1 MMDEIIEGYC
11 CQGEWK
17 TAANGDYIFAHKD
30 GREFFLKRF
39 QEPKYPEEGLSADFR
54 DKKIKRCEQFSQE
67 RRKIIVA
74 LQQVSQ
80 GNGNIL
86 TPQEFFLN
94 KPYYYQASL
103 KSTQQEATISQ
114 IVKLPEEKRMLLIK
128 TLCMDLMKIHSVKIV
143 HGDLKPENIL
153 ISRSQNGE
161 LICKL
166 IDFDDSYFSQK
177 PPLPAD
183 TMGTEEYWSPELAEY
198 KVTEDTSLA
207 SNITCQSDIF
217 ALGLILHEYCTGKM
231 PDTPGGGNAYEYV
244 YEGGILT
251 ADKSIKSEKLQSLIN
266 SMLLYDPDKRPT
278 SKQIVE
284 QLTGMKKNY
293 YIVDVESTQGGLAL
307 VNGKPFLKVTQEDAL
322 KFSAEP
328 SKGYRFAYWEYNGI
342 RKEDPVIQIRAVED
356 LSVKAFFEKIAEEE
370 ANDFASLIPLED
382 DKIKVVFL
390 DNTTRVIDKSTAK
403 YSDGFKE
410 ESKCGIG
417 HAMNAIMKIH
427 A

>member
-39 QEPKYPEEGLSADFR
+39 QEPKYPEEGLSSDFR

-207 SNITCQSDIF
+207 FNITCQSDIF

-231 PDTPGGGNAYEYV
+231 PDTHGGGNAYEYV

-251 ADKSIKSEKLQSLIN
+251 ADKSIKSEKLRSLIN

-328 SKGYRFAYWEYNGI
+328 SKGYHFAYWEYNGI

-370 ANDFASLIPLED
+370 ANDFASLIPLEN

-390 DNTTRVIDKSTAK
+390 DNTTQVIDKATAK
-403 YSDGFKE
+403 ILGW
-410 ESKCGIG
+410 I
-417 HAMNAIMKIH
+417 
-427 A
+427 

>member
-17 TAANGDYIFAHKD
+17 TAANGDYTFAHKD

-231 PDTPGGGNAYEYV
+231 SDTHGGGNAYEYV

-390 DNTTRVIDKSTAK
+390 DNTTRVIDKATAK
-403 YSDGFKE
+403 ILGW
-410 ESKCGIG
+410 I
-417 HAMNAIMKIH
+417 
-427 A
+427 

>member
-166 IDFDDSYFSQK
+166 IDFDDSYFFQK

-231 PDTPGGGNAYEYV
+231 PDTHGGGNAYEYV

-390 DNTTRVIDKSTAK
+390 DNTTQVIDKATAK
-403 YSDGFKE
+403 ILGW
-410 ESKCGIG
+410 I
-417 HAMNAIMKIH
+417 
-427 A
+427 

>member
-198 KVTEDTSLA
+198 KVTEATSLA

-390 DNTTRVIDKSTAK
+390 DNTTQVIDKATAK
-403 YSDGFKE
+403 ILGW
-410 ESKCGIG
+410 I
-417 HAMNAIMKIH
+417 
-427 A
+427 

>member
-17 TAANGDYIFAHKD
+17 TAANGDYIFAQKD

-39 QEPKYPEEGLSADFR
+39 QEPKYPEEGLRSDFR

-80 GNGNIL
+80 GNGNIM

-114 IVKLPEEKRMLLIK
+114 IVKLTEEKRMLLIK

-207 SNITCQSDIF
+207 FNITCQSDIF

-231 PDTPGGGNAYEYV
+231 PDTHGGGNAYEYV

-251 ADKSIKSEKLQSLIN
+251 ADKSIKSEKLRSLIN

-390 DNTTRVIDKSTAK
+390 DNTTQVIDKATAK
-403 YSDGFKE
+403 ILGW
-410 ESKCGIG
+410 I
-417 HAMNAIMKIH
+417 
-427 A
+427 

>member
-39 QEPKYPEEGLSADFR
+39 QEPKYPEEGLSSDFR

-183 TMGTEEYWSPELAEY
+183 TMGTEEYWRPELAEY

-231 PDTPGGGNAYEYV
+231 PDTHGGGNAYEYV

-390 DNTTRVIDKSTAK
+390 DNTTQVIDKATAK
-403 YSDGFKE
+403 ILGW
-410 ESKCGIG
+410 I
-417 HAMNAIMKIH
+417 
-427 A
+427 

>member
-17 TAANGDYIFAHKD
+17 TAANGDYIFAQKD
-30 GREFFLKRF
+30 GWEFFLKRF
-39 QEPKYPEEGLSADFR
+39 QEPKYPEEGLSSDFR

-114 IVKLPEEKRMLLIK
+114 IVKLTEEKRMLLIK

-207 SNITCQSDIF
+207 FNITCQSDIF

-231 PDTPGGGNAYEYV
+231 PDTHGGGNAYEYV

-251 ADKSIKSEKLQSLIN
+251 ADKSIKSEKLRSLIN

-390 DNTTRVIDKSTAK
+390 DNTTQVIDKATAK
-403 YSDGFKE
+403 ILGW
-410 ESKCGIG
+410 I
-417 HAMNAIMKIH
+417 
-427 A
+427 

>member
-128 TLCMDLMKIHSVKIV
+128 TLCMDLMKIHIVKIV

-390 DNTTRVIDKSTAK
+390 DNTTQVIDKATAK
-403 YSDGFKE
+403 ILGW
-410 ESKCGIG
+410 I
-417 HAMNAIMKIH
+417 
-427 A
+427 

>member
-1 MMDEIIEGYC
+1 MDEIIEGYHC
-11 CQGEWK
+11 RGEWK
-17 TAANGDYIFAHKD
+17 TAANGDYIFAQKD
-30 GREFFLKRF
+30 GKEFFLKRF
-39 QEPKYPEEGLSADFR
+39 QEPKYPEEGLSSDFR

-390 DNTTRVIDKSTAK
+390 DNTTQVIDKATAK
-403 YSDGFKE
+403 ILGW
-410 ESKCGIG
+410 I
-417 HAMNAIMKIH
+417 
-427 A
+427 

>member
-17 TAANGDYIFAHKD
+17 TAANGDYIFAQKD

-39 QEPKYPEEGLSADFR
+39 QEPKYPEEGLSSDFR

-128 TLCMDLMKIHSVKIV
+128 TLCMDLMKIHIVKIV

-390 DNTTRVIDKSTAK
+390 DNTTQVIDKATAK
-403 YSDGFKE
+403 ILGW
-410 ESKCGIG
+410 I
-417 HAMNAIMKIH
+417 
-427 A
+427 

>member
-1 MMDEIIEGYC
+1 MDEIIEGYH

-17 TAANGDYIFAHKD
+17 TAANGDYIFAQKD
-30 GREFFLKRF
+30 GKEFFLKRF
-39 QEPKYPEEGLSADFR
+39 QEPKYPEEGLSSDFR

-198 KVTEDTSLA
+198 KVTEDISLA

-231 PDTPGGGNAYEYV
+231 PDTHGGGNAYEYV

-251 ADKSIKSEKLQSLIN
+251 ADKSIKSEKLRSLIN

-390 DNTTRVIDKSTAK
+390 DNTTQVIDKATAK
-403 YSDGFKE
+403 ILGW
-410 ESKCGIG
+410 I
-417 HAMNAIMKIH
+417 
-427 A
+427 

>member
-39 QEPKYPEEGLSADFR
+39 QELKYPEEGLSADFR

-390 DNTTRVIDKSTAK
+390 DNTTQVIDKATAK
-403 YSDGFKE
+403 ILGW
-410 ESKCGIG
+410 I
-417 HAMNAIMKIH
+417 
-427 A
+427 

>member
-231 PDTPGGGNAYEYV
+231 PDTHGGGNAYEYV
-244 YEGGILT
+244 YEGGILI

-390 DNTTRVIDKSTAK
+390 DNTTQVIDKATAK
-403 YSDGFKE
+403 ILGW
-410 ESKCGIG
+410 I
-417 HAMNAIMKIH
+417 
-427 A
+427 

>member
-231 PDTPGGGNAYEYV
+231 PDTHGGGNAYEYV

-390 DNTTRVIDKSTAK
+390 DNTTQVIDKATAK
-403 YSDGFKE
+403 ILE
-410 ESKCGIG
+410 WI
-417 HAMNAIMKIH
+417 
-427 A
+427 

>member
-1 MMDEIIEGYC
+1 MDEIIEGYC

-17 TAANGDYIFAHKD
+17 TAANGDYIFAQKD
-30 GREFFLKRF
+30 GKEFFLKRF
-39 QEPKYPEEGLSADFR
+39 QEPKYPEESLSAEFR
-54 DKKIKRCEQFSQE
+54 DKKIQRCEQFSRE

-74 LQQVSQ
+74 LQQVSM

-86 TPQEFFLN
+86 TPQEFFLS

-103 KSTQQEATISQ
+103 KSTEREATLSQ
-114 IVKLPEEKRMLLIK
+114 IVNLSEEKRMLLIK
-128 TLCMDLMKIHSVKIV
+128 TLCMDLMKIHSVNIV

-153 ISRSQNGE
+153 ISRSKNGE

-166 IDFDDSYFSQK
+166 IDFDDSYFSQN

-231 PDTPGGGNAYEYV
+231 PDTHGGGNAYEYV

-251 ADKSIKSEKLQSLIN
+251 ADKSIKSEKLRNLIN
-266 SMLLYDPDKRPT
+266 SMLLYDPGKRPT
-278 SKQIVE
+278 SKQIIE
-284 QLTGMKKNY
+284 QLTGIQKKY
-293 YIVDVESTQGGLAL
+293 YVVDVESTQGGIAL
-307 VNGKPFLKVTQEDAL
+307 VNGKPFLKAMPNDVL

-328 SKGYRFAYWEYNGI
+328 SRGYRFLYWKYS
-342 RKEDPVIQIRAVED
+342 DIQNTDAIVQINATED
-356 LSVKAFFEKIAEEE
+356 LSVKAFFERVDEGE
-370 ANDFASLIPLED
+370 ANDFANFIPLEN

-390 DNTTRVIDKSTAK
+390 DNTTQVIDKATAK
-403 YSDGFKE
+403 ILGW
-410 ESKCGIG
+410 I
-417 HAMNAIMKIH
+417 
-427 A
+427 

>member
-11 CQGEWK
+11 CKGEWK

-207 SNITCQSDIF
+207 FNITCQSDIF

-231 PDTPGGGNAYEYV
+231 PDTHGGGNAYEYV

-390 DNTTRVIDKSTAK
+390 DNTTQVIDKATAK
-403 YSDGFKE
+403 ILGW
-410 ESKCGIG
+410 I
-417 HAMNAIMKIH
+417 
-427 A
+427 

>member
-1 MMDEIIEGYC
+1 MDEIIEGYC

-390 DNTTRVIDKSTAK
+390 DNTTQVIDKATAK
-403 YSDGFKE
+403 ILGW
-410 ESKCGIG
+410 I
-417 HAMNAIMKIH
+417 
-427 A
+427 

>member
-166 IDFDDSYFSQK
+166 IDFDDSYFPKSHRYQLIQWEQRSTGVLSWRNIRLRK
-177 PPLPAD
+177 TPLWHP
-183 TMGTEEYWSPELAEY
+183 
-198 KVTEDTSLA
+198 
-207 SNITCQSDIF
+207 
-217 ALGLILHEYCTGKM
+217 IL
-231 PDTPGGGNAYEYV
+231 PV
-244 YEGGILT
+244 
-251 ADKSIKSEKLQSLIN
+251 SLI
-266 SMLLYDPDKRPT
+266 
-278 SKQIVE
+278 
-284 QLTGMKKNY
+284 
-293 YIVDVESTQGGLAL
+293 
-307 VNGKPFLKVTQEDAL
+307 FLHWV
-322 KFSAEP
+322 
-328 SKGYRFAYWEYNGI
+328 
-342 RKEDPVIQIRAVED
+342 
-356 LSVKAFFEKIAEEE
+356 
-370 ANDFASLIPLED
+370 
-382 DKIKVVFL
+382 
-390 DNTTRVIDKSTAK
+390 
-403 YSDGFKE
+403 
-410 ESKCGIG
+410 
-417 HAMNAIMKIH
+417 
-427 A
+427 

>member
-370 ANDFASLIPLED
+370 ANDFASLIPLEN

-390 DNTTRVIDKSTAK
+390 DNTTQVIDKATAK
-403 YSDGFKE
+403 ILGW
-410 ESKCGIG
+410 I
-417 HAMNAIMKIH
+417 
-427 A
+427 

>member
-1 MMDEIIEGYC
+1 MMDEIIEGY

-39 QEPKYPEEGLSADFR
+39 QEPKYPEEGLSSDFR

-390 DNTTRVIDKSTAK
+390 DNTTQVIDKATAK
-403 YSDGFKE
+403 ILGW
-410 ESKCGIG
+410 I
-417 HAMNAIMKIH
+417 
-427 A
+427 

>member
-1 MMDEIIEGYC
+1 MDEIIEGYC

-128 TLCMDLMKIHSVKIV
+128 TLCMDLMKIHIVKIV

-390 DNTTRVIDKSTAK
+390 DNTTQVIDKATAK
-403 YSDGFKE
+403 ILGW
-410 ESKCGIG
+410 I
-417 HAMNAIMKIH
+417 
-427 A
+427 

>member
-39 QEPKYPEEGLSADFR
+39 QEPKYPEEGLSSDFR

-231 PDTPGGGNAYEYV
+231 PDTHGGGNAYEYV

-251 ADKSIKSEKLQSLIN
+251 ADKSIKSEKLRSLIN

-390 DNTTRVIDKSTAK
+390 DNTTQVIDKATAK
-403 YSDGFKE
+403 ILGW
-410 ESKCGIG
+410 I
-417 HAMNAIMKIH
+417 
-427 A
+427 

>member
-161 LICKL
+161 L
-166 IDFDDSYFSQK
+166 
-177 PPLPAD
+177 
-183 TMGTEEYWSPELAEY
+183 T
-198 KVTEDTSLA
+198 
-207 SNITCQSDIF
+207 
-217 ALGLILHEYCTGKM
+217 
-231 PDTPGGGNAYEYV
+231 
-244 YEGGILT
+244 
-251 ADKSIKSEKLQSLIN
+251 
-266 SMLLYDPDKRPT
+266 
-278 SKQIVE
+278 
-284 QLTGMKKNY
+284 
-293 YIVDVESTQGGLAL
+293 
-307 VNGKPFLKVTQEDAL
+307 VN
-322 KFSAEP
+322 
-328 SKGYRFAYWEYNGI
+328 
-342 RKEDPVIQIRAVED
+342 
-356 LSVKAFFEKIAEEE
+356 
-370 ANDFASLIPLED
+370 
-382 DKIKVVFL
+382 
-390 DNTTRVIDKSTAK
+390 
-403 YSDGFKE
+403 
-410 ESKCGIG
+410 
-417 HAMNAIMKIH
+417 
-427 A
+427 

>member
-1 MMDEIIEGYC
+1 MDEIIEGYC

-231 PDTPGGGNAYEYV
+231 PDTHGGGNAYEYG

-390 DNTTRVIDKSTAK
+390 DNTTQVIDKATAK
-403 YSDGFKE
+403 ILGW
-410 ESKCGIG
+410 I
-417 HAMNAIMKIH
+417 
-427 A
+427 

>member
-17 TAANGDYIFAHKD
+17 TAANGDYIFAQKD

-39 QEPKYPEEGLSADFR
+39 QEPKYPEEGLSSDFR

-114 IVKLPEEKRMLLIK
+114 IVKLTEEKRMLLIK

-166 IDFDDSYFSQK
+166 IDFDDSYFYQK

-207 SNITCQSDIF
+207 FNITCQSDIF

-231 PDTPGGGNAYEYV
+231 PDTHGGGNAYEYV

-251 ADKSIKSEKLQSLIN
+251 ADKSIKSEKLRSLIN

-390 DNTTRVIDKSTAK
+390 DNTTQVIDKATAK
-403 YSDGFKE
+403 ILGW
-410 ESKCGIG
+410 I
-417 HAMNAIMKIH
+417 
-427 A
+427 

>member
-231 PDTPGGGNAYEYV
+231 PDTHGGGNAYEYV

-370 ANDFASLIPLED
+370 ANDFASLIPLEN

-390 DNTTRVIDKSTAK
+390 DNTTQVIDKATAK
-403 YSDGFKE
+403 ILGW
-410 ESKCGIG
+410 I
-417 HAMNAIMKIH
+417 
-427 A
+427 

>member
-17 TAANGDYIFAHKD
+17 TAANGDYIFAQKD

-39 QEPKYPEEGLSADFR
+39 QEPKYPEEGLSSDFR

-80 GNGNIL
+80 GNGNIM

-114 IVKLPEEKRMLLIK
+114 IVKLTEEKRMLLIK

-207 SNITCQSDIF
+207 FNITCQSDIF

-251 ADKSIKSEKLQSLIN
+251 ADKSIKSEKLRSLIN

-390 DNTTRVIDKSTAK
+390 DNTTQVIDKATAK
-403 YSDGFKE
+403 ILGW
-410 ESKCGIG
+410 I
-417 HAMNAIMKIH
+417 
-427 A
+427 

>member
-1 MMDEIIEGYC
+1 
-11 CQGEWK
+11 
-17 TAANGDYIFAHKD
+17 
-30 GREFFLKRF
+30 
-39 QEPKYPEEGLSADFR
+39 
-54 DKKIKRCEQFSQE
+54 
-67 RRKIIVA
+67 
-74 LQQVSQ
+74 
-80 GNGNIL
+80 
-86 TPQEFFLN
+86 
-94 KPYYYQASL
+94 
-103 KSTQQEATISQ
+103 
-114 IVKLPEEKRMLLIK
+114 
-128 TLCMDLMKIHSVKIV
+128 
-143 HGDLKPENIL
+143 
-153 ISRSQNGE
+153 
-161 LICKL
+161 
-166 IDFDDSYFSQK
+166 
-177 PPLPAD
+177 
-183 TMGTEEYWSPELAEY
+183 MGTEEYWSPELAEY

-207 SNITCQSDIF
+207 FNITCQSDIF

-231 PDTPGGGNAYEYV
+231 PDTHGGGNAYEYV

-251 ADKSIKSEKLQSLIN
+251 ADKSIKSEKLRSLIN

-370 ANDFASLIPLED
+370 ANDFASLIPLEN

-390 DNTTRVIDKSTAK
+390 DNTTQVIDKATAK
-403 YSDGFKE
+403 ILGW
-410 ESKCGIG
+410 I
-417 HAMNAIMKIH
+417 
-427 A
+427 

>member
-39 QEPKYPEEGLSADFR
+39 QKPKYPEEGLSADFR

-231 PDTPGGGNAYEYV
+231 PDTHGGGNAYEYV

-390 DNTTRVIDKSTAK
+390 DNTTQVIDKATAK
-403 YSDGFKE
+403 ILGW
-410 ESKCGIG
+410 I
-417 HAMNAIMKIH
+417 
-427 A
+427 

>member
-17 TAANGDYIFAHKD
+17 TAANGDYIFAQKD

-39 QEPKYPEEGLSADFR
+39 QEPKYPEEGLSSDFR

-114 IVKLPEEKRMLLIK
+114 IVKLTEEKRMLLIK

-231 PDTPGGGNAYEYV
+231 PDTHGGGNAYEYV

-390 DNTTRVIDKSTAK
+390 DNTTQVIDKATAK
-403 YSDGFKE
+403 ILGW
-410 ESKCGIG
+410 I
-417 HAMNAIMKIH
+417 
-427 A
+427 

>member
-39 QEPKYPEEGLSADFR
+39 QEPKYPEEGLSSDFR

-80 GNGNIL
+80 GNGNIM

-231 PDTPGGGNAYEYV
+231 PDTHGGGNAYEYV

-370 ANDFASLIPLED
+370 ANDFASLIPLEN

-390 DNTTRVIDKSTAK
+390 DNTTQVIDKATAK
-403 YSDGFKE
+403 ILGW
-410 ESKCGIG
+410 I
-417 HAMNAIMKIH
+417 
-427 A
+427 

>member
-1 MMDEIIEGYC
+1 MDEIIEGYH

-17 TAANGDYIFAHKD
+17 TAANGDYIFAQKD
-30 GREFFLKRF
+30 GKEFFLKRF
-39 QEPKYPEEGLSADFR
+39 QEPKYPEEGLSSDFR

-207 SNITCQSDIF
+207 FNITCQSDIF

-231 PDTPGGGNAYEYV
+231 PDTHGGGNAYEYV

-251 ADKSIKSEKLQSLIN
+251 ADKSIKSEKLRSLIN

-293 YIVDVESTQGGLAL
+293 YIVDVESIQGGLAL

-370 ANDFASLIPLED
+370 ANDFASLIPLEN

-390 DNTTRVIDKSTAK
+390 DNTTQVIDKATAK
-403 YSDGFKE
+403 ILGW
-410 ESKCGIG
+410 I
-417 HAMNAIMKIH
+417 
-427 A
+427 

>member
-217 ALGLILHEYCTGKM
+217 VLGLILHEYCTGKM

-390 DNTTRVIDKSTAK
+390 DNTTQVIDKATAK
-403 YSDGFKE
+403 ILGW
-410 ESKCGIG
+410 I
-417 HAMNAIMKIH
+417 
-427 A
+427 

>member
-128 TLCMDLMKIHSVKIV
+128 ILCMDLMKIHIVKIV

-390 DNTTRVIDKSTAK
+390 DNTTQVIDKATAK
-403 YSDGFKE
+403 ILGW
-410 ESKCGIG
+410 I
-417 HAMNAIMKIH
+417 
-427 A
+427 

>member
-17 TAANGDYIFAHKD
+17 TAANGDYIFAQKD

-39 QEPKYPEEGLSADFR
+39 QEPKYPEEGLSSDFR

-80 GNGNIL
+80 GNGNIM

-114 IVKLPEEKRMLLIK
+114 IVKLTEEKRMLLIK

-207 SNITCQSDIF
+207 FNITCQSDIF

-231 PDTPGGGNAYEYV
+231 PDTNGGGNAYEYV

-251 ADKSIKSEKLQSLIN
+251 ADKSIKSEKLRSLIN

-390 DNTTRVIDKSTAK
+390 DNTTQVIDKATAK
-403 YSDGFKE
+403 ILGW
-410 ESKCGIG
+410 I
-417 HAMNAIMKIH
+417 
-427 A
+427 

>member
-198 KVTEDTSLA
+198 KVTEDPSLA

-390 DNTTRVIDKSTAK
+390 DNTTQVIDKATAK
-403 YSDGFKE
+403 ILGW
-410 ESKCGIG
+410 I
-417 HAMNAIMKIH
+417 
-427 A
+427 

>member
-39 QEPKYPEEGLSADFR
+39 QEPKYPEEGLSSDFR

-80 GNGNIL
+80 GNGNIM

-114 IVKLPEEKRMLLIK
+114 IVKLTEEKRMLLIK

-207 SNITCQSDIF
+207 FNITCQSDIF

-231 PDTPGGGNAYEYV
+231 PDTHGGGNAYEYV

-251 ADKSIKSEKLQSLIN
+251 ADKSIKSEKLRSLIN
-266 SMLLYDPDKRPT
+266 SMPLYDPDKRPT

-328 SKGYRFAYWEYNGI
+328 SIGYRFAYWEYNGI

-390 DNTTRVIDKSTAK
+390 DNTTQVIDKATAK
-403 YSDGFKE
+403 ILGW
-410 ESKCGIG
+410 I
-417 HAMNAIMKIH
+417 
-427 A
+427 

>member
-17 TAANGDYIFAHKD
+17 TAANGDYIFAQKD

-39 QEPKYPEEGLSADFR
+39 QEPKYPEEGLSSDFR

-80 GNGNIL
+80 GNGNIM

-114 IVKLPEEKRMLLIK
+114 IVKLTEEKRMLLIK

-231 PDTPGGGNAYEYV
+231 PDTHGGGNAYEYV

-251 ADKSIKSEKLQSLIN
+251 ADKSIKSEKLRSLIN

-390 DNTTRVIDKSTAK
+390 DNTTQVIDKATAK
-403 YSDGFKE
+403 ILGW
-410 ESKCGIG
+410 I
-417 HAMNAIMKIH
+417 
-427 A
+427 